1 MGPPRASQAG
11 PGAKPPDT
19 KKMRGRTVVFY
30 DGVCGLCNRFTQ
42 FLLVRDRV
50 GRIAFAPLQ
59 GPNARARLPRYG
71 VDPADLDT
79 VYAIADWD
87 LPGERVYARAPAVL
101 YALRQLG
108 GAWSLAARL
117 AGLVPRPIADAI
129 YDLIARRRYRV
140 FGRYDT
146 CPLPKPE
153 WQGRF
158 ME

>member
-1 MGPPRASQAG
+1 
-11 PGAKPPDT
+11 
-19 KKMRGRTVVFY
+19 MRGRTVVFY

-42 FLLVRDRV
+42 FLLARDRA

-79 VYAIADWD
+79 VYVIADWD
-87 LPGERVYARAPAVL
+87 LPGERIYARAPAVL
-101 YALRQLG
+101 HALRQLG

-117 AGLVPRPIADAI
+117 AGLVPGPIADAI

-153 WQGRF
+153 WKGRF